1 MATRK
6 NKDGSI
12 TVTGYDA
19 KQFVDALT
27 GSNKIPAFNEKY
39 KVGESVIVT
48 DDDGN
53 EFTDVIK
60 YPASVMGGH
69 TAMAWLEG
77 KGSYLLD
84 RVIRKA

>member
-1 MATRK
+1 MATRR

-12 TVTGYDA
+12 TVTGSEA
-19 KQFVDALT
+19 KQFVNKLT
-27 GSNKIPAFNEKY
+27 GADKIPAFNEKY
-39 KVGESVIVT
+39 KVGDSVVVI
-48 DDDGN
+48 DDEGK